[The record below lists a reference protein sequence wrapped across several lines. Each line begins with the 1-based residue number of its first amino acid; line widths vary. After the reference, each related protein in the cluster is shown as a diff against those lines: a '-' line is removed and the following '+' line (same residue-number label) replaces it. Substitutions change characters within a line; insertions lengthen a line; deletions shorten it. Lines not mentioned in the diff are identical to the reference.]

1 MKDRSTDYFLLLNLK
16 DTLSDSSWIRL
27 KAAIASPLLLMSAL
41 SNFCFFTD
49 TTVGYL
55 LARKAIYDGGV
66 QRLLTILLVM
76 YCCCHVSMAVTQ
88 ASEKNK
94 SDLKKKVRVQ

>member
-55 LARKAIYDGGV
+55 LARKAIYDGKTSFLF
-66 QRLLTILLVM
+66 RLL
-76 YCCCHVSMAVTQ
+76 
-88 ASEKNK
+88 
-94 SDLKKKVRVQ
+94 